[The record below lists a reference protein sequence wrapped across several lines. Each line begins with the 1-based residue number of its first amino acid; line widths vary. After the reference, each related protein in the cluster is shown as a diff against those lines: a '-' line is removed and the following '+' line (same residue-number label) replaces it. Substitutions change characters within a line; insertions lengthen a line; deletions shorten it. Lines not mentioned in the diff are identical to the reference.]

1 MQYSLFFFH
10 TIFPSAV
17 SEIKLFDEC
26 SVLTEGKALANITA
40 DAIPK
45 RKEFFWVKS
54 VIFVDNETGSFW
66 PPPDNEDIW
75 SSLRDV
81 G

>member
-1 MQYSLFFFH
+1 LR
-10 TIFPSAV
+10 SAE
-17 SEIKLFDEC
+17 SEIELFDEC

-40 DAIPK
+40 VAIPK
-45 RKEFFWVKS
+45 RKEFFWVKF

-66 PPPDNEDIW
+66 PPPDKVDIW

-81 G
+81 GC